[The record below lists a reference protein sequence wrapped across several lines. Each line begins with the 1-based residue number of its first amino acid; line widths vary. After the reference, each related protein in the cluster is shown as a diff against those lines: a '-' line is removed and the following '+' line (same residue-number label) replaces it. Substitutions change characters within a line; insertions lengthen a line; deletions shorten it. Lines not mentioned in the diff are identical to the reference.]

1 MQAEGESRIMTSPR
15 ENSQDHN
22 IFISLTSALYV
33 IVKSRKE
40 KSKALKKE
48 EGQDIVSRGF
58 DTRMEEIQE
67 EHKQET
73 TQLQKAITDRDNQMQ
88 AIQY

>member
-1 MQAEGESRIMTSPR
+1 MGLINIHRLTVKLADEDQKTRALLQAEGESRIITSPR

-40 KSKALKKE
+40 KGKALKKE
-48 EGQDIVSRGF
+48 EGHPERH
-58 DTRMEEIQE
+58 R
-67 EHKQET
+67 
-73 TQLQKAITDRDNQMQ
+73 ITW
-88 AIQY
+88 I